1 MAYLVS
7 DKSKEITTGS
17 IYLPKAGAVPIGAP
31 VVGVGIV
38 ALKDELATL
47 YGDRFEVRESK
58 APTPSQPV
66 VEPAPEPKPP
76 TRKKQVE
83 GKDEEGG

>member
-17 IYLPKAGAVPIGAP
+17 IYLPKAGVVPIGAP

-58 APTPSQPV
+58 APSQP
-66 VEPAPEPKPP
+66 VEPAPELKPP

>member
-31 VVGVGIV
+31 VVGVGIL
-38 ALKDELATL
+38 ALKDELAEL

-58 APTPSQPV
+58 APAQPTV
-66 VEPAPEPKPP
+66 SAEPAPEPKPP
-76 TRKKQVE
+76 TRKKQVD
-83 GKDEEGG
+83 GRDDGV

>member
-1 MAYLVS
+1 MVYLVS

-38 ALKDELATL
+38 ALKEELATL
-47 YGDRFEVRESK
+47 YGDRFEVREK
-58 APTPSQPV
+58 APSQPV
-66 VEPAPEPKPP
+66 EAAPEPKPP

-83 GKDEEGG
+83 GKGDES

>member
-38 ALKDELATL
+38 ALKEELATL

-58 APTPSQPV
+58 APSQPV
-66 VEPAPEPKPP
+66 ESAPEPKPP

-83 GKDEEGG
+83 GKGDEG

>member
-17 IYLPKAGAVPIGAP
+17 IYLPKAGVVPIGAP

-38 ALKDELATL
+38 ALKEELVEI

-58 APTPSQPV
+58 APSQPV

-83 GKDEEGG
+83 GKNEEGG